1 MAQAFAGTRAC
12 YSAVHI
18 GNCLYVAAEDKSC
31 QHVTYRYD
39 LNDNSWE
46 TLPHF
51 QSSKHQINCLC
62 AVDECIFAF
71 SDSNLPQRYSLLKN
85 NMQCGAN
92 LSFYNTSNSKT
103 DKLQNVGAVVS
114 FKSKIYVIHG
124 YTRSEHDN
132 GNHNY
137 RVDMAAEQK
146 TSTWYPHFGS
156 SLFVVN
162 NRLCAAWRG
171 RFLLVITI
179 QPQ

>member
-1 MAQAFAGTRAC
+1 MFAGTRAC
-12 YSAVHI
+12 NLAVHV
-18 GNCLYVAAEDKSC
+18 GNCLRVAAEDKSR
-31 QHVTYRYD
+31 QYIIYRYE
-39 LNDNSWE
+39 LVNNSWE

-51 QSSKHQINCLC
+51 LSSKHQINCLC
-62 AVDECIFAF
+62 AVHECIFTC
-71 SDSNLPQRYSLLKN
+71 SGSNLPQRYSLLKN
-85 NMQCGAN
+85 NWQCGAN

-146 TSTWYPHFGS
+146 NINLVS
-156 SLFVVN
+156 SFWIQS
-162 NRLCAAWRG
+162 LCCHRK
-171 RFLLVITI
+171 
-179 QPQ
+179 